1 MGNIQN
7 LCGFSARI
15 GSTASLTINEG
26 MIAGTA
32 LQMNDPYTY
41 LSDYALTTWTIRAR
55 LSRYFFPKK
64 TQPSSHHAAE
74 ATATYVPT
82 VLGQKPKGTKPRR

>member
-7 LCGFSARI
+7 LYGFSTRI
-15 GSTASLTINEG
+15 DSTTSLTINEG

-41 LSDYALTTWTIRAR
+41 LSDYALTT
-55 LSRYFFPKK
+55 
-64 TQPSSHHAAE
+64 
-74 ATATYVPT
+74 
-82 VLGQKPKGTKPRR
+82 

>member
-41 LSDYALTTWTIRAR
+41 LSDYALTT
-55 LSRYFFPKK
+55 
-64 TQPSSHHAAE
+64 
-74 ATATYVPT
+74 
-82 VLGQKPKGTKPRR
+82 